1 MKTSSNNSHKCLK
14 ICCLIT
20 TIFLIIVAVVFT
32 TLWFTVLKPKDPEI
46 TAHPDGLETIN
57 PFSMLVITNMT
68 LNMTFTIDNHRN
80 VGTFKF
86 KNATGYLNY
95 HGDIVAEIPIGQNFV
110 PARGKL
116 NVTSSV
122 DLMVSKMISN
132 PLFFNDFVEG
142 SLNLT
147 ATSALHG
154 KVSLFSLLKMHA
166 TTFITCDI
174 SFSIISR
181 QVQSSCIS
189 KIKL

>member
-1 MKTSSNNSHKCLK
+1 MKSSSTNSHKCLK
-14 ICCLIT
+14 ICCVIT

-57 PFSMLVITNMT
+57 PFSMLVITNLT

-95 HGDIVAEIPIGQNFV
+95 HGDIVAEIPIGKNFV
-110 PARGKL
+110 AGHGKL

-122 DLMVSKMISN
+122 DLMVSKIISN
-132 PLFFNDFVEG
+132 PLFFNDVGEG

-154 KVSLFSLLKMHA
+154 KVFQQSFLDNQGSAFS
-166 TTFITCDI
+166 
-174 SFSIISR
+174 
-181 QVQSSCIS
+181 
-189 KIKL
+189 